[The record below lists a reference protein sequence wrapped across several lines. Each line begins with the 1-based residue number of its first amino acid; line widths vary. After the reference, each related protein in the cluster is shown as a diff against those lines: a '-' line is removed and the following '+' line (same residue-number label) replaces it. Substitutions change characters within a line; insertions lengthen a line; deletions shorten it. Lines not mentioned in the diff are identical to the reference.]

1 MSVTINKRISREK
14 EVFLSVCLLAG
25 EVSSE
30 TIRRM
35 KRDFGESRIKNNVIQ
50 SLSKSGY
57 ITKVGYKSNYGY
69 QLTDNGLEYLKIKF
83 PKKYDYS
90 MYAKS
95 HAYIYKQT
103 IRERARQLSMV
114 LYTMTKQGVS
124 IENNNDIV
132 SNILNGYEV
141 HVERPFF
148 ITTKALRELNVR
160 FTSLYGA
167 RIFGYIISSQK
178 IVAIY
183 APDKEH
189 HLSLKQEEAMTTAL
203 LNVLKYSCAP
213 YNNQRNYE
221 ILYMFSNHGDVVD
234 SFIVGDKIN
243 NRLPITKRV
252 YEKYIYK
259 QSYIFFMDD
268 NPYTLKQIL
277 DNKYIESINNV
288 FKNTYGLTEFEVSSL
303 SSINIHG
310 YYNNDG
316 IDIPTAICWTFS
328 PSVILGLVQY
338 CKQELAKDE
347 KVMILCF
354 VEQLSMIKDVL
365 KINKKISGHI
375 LAAELPCGQ
384 VHKLIN
390 GEISNLMEEAE

>member
-132 SNILNGYEV
+132 SNILN
-141 HVERPFF
+141 
-148 ITTKALRELNVR
+148 A
-160 FTSLYGA
+160 
-167 RIFGYIISSQK
+167 
-178 IVAIY
+178 
-183 APDKEH
+183 
-189 HLSLKQEEAMTTAL
+189 
-203 LNVLKYSCAP
+203 
-213 YNNQRNYE
+213 
-221 ILYMFSNHGDVVD
+221 VV
-234 SFIVGDKIN
+234 I
-243 NRLPITKRV
+243 
-252 YEKYIYK
+252 
-259 QSYIFFMDD
+259 
-268 NPYTLKQIL
+268 
-277 DNKYIESINNV
+277 
-288 FKNTYGLTEFEVSSL
+288 
-303 SSINIHG
+303 
-310 YYNNDG
+310 
-316 IDIPTAICWTFS
+316 
-328 PSVILGLVQY
+328 
-338 CKQELAKDE
+338 
-347 KVMILCF
+347 
-354 VEQLSMIKDVL
+354 
-365 KINKKISGHI
+365 
-375 LAAELPCGQ
+375 
-384 VHKLIN
+384 
-390 GEISNLMEEAE
+390 